1 MQRLMDRDVLTALV
15 LFFFGG
21 VAIFAADSD
30 IKNWI
35 FPLMA
40 AYLLIGIAVVLV
52 GGVVFR
58 AIMKQLPDIV
68 RMAPEDR
75 VPNFDVFV
83 FFLIVLAY
91 MFVMHG
97 LGFWLASFLMLT
109 LTSNYLT
116 LDKTRSNIRLA
127 VVVPF
132 ASCIVF
138 YFVFLHLFYVPFPK
152 ATWWPGLT

>member
-1 MQRLMDRDVLTALV
+1 MDRDVLTALV

-68 RMAPEDR
+68 RMAPD
-75 VPNFDVFV
+75 
-83 FFLIVLAY
+83 I
-91 MFVMHG
+91 
-97 LGFWLASFLMLT
+97 
-109 LTSNYLT
+109 
-116 LDKTRSNIRLA
+116 
-127 VVVPF
+127 
-132 ASCIVF
+132 SC
-138 YFVFLHLFYVPFPK
+138 FLH
-152 ATWWPGLT
+152 